1 MDGLLKSL
9 TTAFSR
15 ITLGRETQA
24 IRDRYFTDAEAAIR
38 NNSQFNW
45 FTAKIAIWQLRR
57 NRRKME
63 RMWGLILDPSLHK
76 AIGTYVEEL
85 SPIIETIMTE
95 EVAPALEDHNFEEI
109 TANLNDLVNGKAA
122 RA

>member
-24 IRDRYFTDAEAAIR
+24 IRDRYFIDAEAAIR

-45 FTAKIAIWQLRR
+45 FTAKIAIWQENARKSLPGNMVVWAEPQATGR
-57 NRRKME
+57 N
-63 RMWGLILDPSLHK
+63 
-76 AIGTYVEEL
+76 
-85 SPIIETIMTE
+85 
-95 EVAPALEDHNFEEI
+95 
-109 TANLNDLVNGKAA
+109 
-122 RA
+122 